1 MVLRSGDIVGY
12 CDPGEPSVSLPTTM
26 PVVVSITDRSFL
38 SSSFRVAINCV
49 SVSGA
54 DRGTPAMGAADLEV
68 VALLDDDEAEALA
81 DDVEGELDAAVEAG
95 LALALDVAVS
105 SDGRVV
111 DGTAAVPP
119 TLAQEASARVATARL
134 ALIKIGRALARPC
147 DMSSF
152 CQQE

>member
-1 MVLRSGDIVGY
+1 
-12 CDPGEPSVSLPTTM
+12 
-26 PVVVSITDRSFL
+26 
-38 SSSFRVAINCV
+38 
-49 SVSGA
+49 
-54 DRGTPAMGAADLEV
+54 MGAADLEV

-105 SDGRVV
+105 CDGRVV